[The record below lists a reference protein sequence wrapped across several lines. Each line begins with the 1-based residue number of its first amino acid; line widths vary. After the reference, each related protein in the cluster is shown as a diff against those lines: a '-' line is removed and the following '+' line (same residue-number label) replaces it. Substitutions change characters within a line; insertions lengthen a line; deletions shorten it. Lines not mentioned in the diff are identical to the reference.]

1 MRLYNYGTKNLR
13 KVARNINPE
22 SFPYMDFKKSMESNV
37 KRGYVNYI
45 TLPQMGETRRGF
57 TAELSKG
64 VKTFMNPRLKYGSG
78 KIISKEKCHSLPGV
92 ETEVE
97 RYSEV
102 TITYVVPDEF
112 GGLSSKREKYS
123 GKDACIIQH
132 CYDHLDGVFMI
143 DYKDE
148 KYTKDISDKLNE
160 ISLSKE
166 RPVSVGSGSGSIPKK
181 KSRYGNTRA
190 TTTINRAFMTY
201 SDNPL
206 NEINQ
211 ENDIQDDRPANEPE
225 NGNIDSGDGNIDSGD
240 GNNDNGDSIDNI
252 FTETNVQQFTEKLI
266 RFYKTNRQEPTE
278 RNNNE
283 GEGEDL

>member
-22 SFPYMDFKKSMESNV
+22 SFPYMDFNKSMESNV

-166 RPVSVGSGSGSIPKK
+166 RPVSVGSGSSGSIPKK
-181 KSRYGNTRA
+181 KSRY
-190 TTTINRAFMTY
+190 FMTY

-225 NGNIDSGDGNIDSGD
+225 NGNNDSGDGVQQSQLD
-240 GNNDNGDSIDNI
+240 
-252 FTETNVQQFTEKLI
+252 TETNVQQFTEKLI
-266 RFYKTNRQEPTE
+266 RFYNTNRQEPTE